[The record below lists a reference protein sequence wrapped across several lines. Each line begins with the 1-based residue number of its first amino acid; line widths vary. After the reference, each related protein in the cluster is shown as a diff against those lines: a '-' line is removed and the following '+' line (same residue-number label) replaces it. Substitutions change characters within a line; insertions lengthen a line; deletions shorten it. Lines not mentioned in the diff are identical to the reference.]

1 MLIKPFNLVLLH
13 LILLY
18 QVNKISVQHIKII
31 IMRTAH
37 AREAGL
43 VKKAGRGKIKW
54 AIDKWAVSRKSV
66 YGSVLTRT
74 ECLAGRR
81 GPHGHQESP
90 PVSQR
95 IPKRIKPVVLQGQDG
110 SSGCL

>member
-1 MLIKPFNLVLLH
+1 MP
-13 LILLY
+13 Y
-18 QVNKISVQHIKII
+18 WA
-31 IMRTAH
+31 AH

-43 VKKAGRGKIKW
+43 AKKAGRGKI
-54 AIDKWAVSRKSV
+54 KWAVSRKSV